1 MTGHDLFGELP
12 LTSTLPLTLP
22 STMPSPL
29 GLLLPQTI
37 PFLPEY
43 IPQDVDIASIKA
55 QVAADGVAAAPAAEP
70 GLQDVVTQARGDGI
84 NLRIVLLDHNPPND
98 TPLRDIATVVG
109 ADYPDSTVLVLS
121 PSYVGSYSSHYPRV
135 TLESG
140 EDHSKTGNPVQSAQ
154 NFLNELNTPEF
165 PWTAMTIVLLIG
177 VFAAAVGTRLKQL
190 RDRQPATSAASA
202 ESPSD
207 KDG

>member
-1 MTGHDLFGELP
+1 MTGRELFVELP
-12 LTSTLPLTLP
+12 
-22 STMPSPL
+22 
-29 GLLLPQTI
+29 LPQTI

-43 IPQDVDIASIKA
+43 IPQDVDITSVKA
-55 QVAADGVAAAPAAEP
+55 QVAADGVAAAPSAEP
-70 GLQDVVTQARGDGI
+70 GLQEVVTQARGDGI
-84 NLRIVLLDHNPPND
+84 NLKIVLLDHNPPSD

-135 TLESG
+135 TLEAG

-165 PWTAMTIVLLIG
+165 PWTALTIVLLIG
-177 VFAAAVGTRLKQL
+177 VFAAALGARFMQL
-190 RDRQPATSAASA
+190 HSRQPATSGAPAQTA
-202 ESPSD
+202 VDED
-207 KDG
+207 VEGI

>member
-1 MTGHDLFGELP
+1 MTGRELFAELP
-12 LTSTLPLTLP
+12 
-22 STMPSPL
+22 
-29 GLLLPQTI
+29 LPQTI

-43 IPQDVDIASIKA
+43 IPQDVDITSVKA

-70 GLQDVVTQARGDGI
+70 GLQEVVSQARGDGI
-84 NLRIVLLDHNPPND
+84 NLKIVLLDHNPPSD

-109 ADYPDSTVLVLS
+109 ADYPDATVLVLS

-135 TLESG
+135 TLEAG

-165 PWTAMTIVLLIG
+165 PWTALTIVLLIG
-177 VFAAAVGTRLKQL
+177 VFAAALGARFMQL
-190 RDRQPATSAASA
+190 RNRQPATVGAPAEIATEKDA
-202 ESPSD
+202 ESI
-207 KDG
+207 

>member
-1 MTGHDLFGELP
+1 MTGRELFVELP
-12 LTSTLPLTLP
+12 
-22 STMPSPL
+22 
-29 GLLLPQTI
+29 LPQTI

-43 IPQDVDIASIKA
+43 IPQDVDITSVKA

-70 GLQDVVTQARGDGI
+70 GLQEVVTQARGDGI
-84 NLRIVLLDHNPPND
+84 NLKIVLIDHNPPSD

-109 ADYPDSTVLVLS
+109 ADYPDATVLVLS

-135 TLESG
+135 TLEAG

-165 PWTAMTIVLLIG
+165 PWTALTIVLLIG
-177 VFAAAVGTRLKQL
+177 VFAAALGARFMQL
-190 RDRQPATSAASA
+190 RNRQPATSGAPA
-202 ESPSD
+202 ETAVDEDSETI
-207 KDG
+207 

>member
-1 MTGHDLFGELP
+1 MTGRELFPELP
-12 LTSTLPLTLP
+12 
-22 STMPSPL
+22 
-29 GLLLPQTI
+29 LPQTI

-43 IPQDVDIASIKA
+43 IPQDVDINSVKA

-70 GLQDVVTQARGDGI
+70 GLQEVVSQARGDGI
-84 NLRIVLLDHNPPND
+84 NLKIVLLDHNPPSD

-135 TLESG
+135 TLEAG

-165 PWTAMTIVLLIG
+165 PWTALTIVLLIG
-177 VFAAAVGTRLKQL
+177 VFAAALGGPVHAAPQ
-190 RDRQPATSAASA
+190 QAASNVRA
-202 ESPSD
+202 PQLKSLRTKATKASNQLAALRWY
-207 KDG
+207 

>member
-1 MTGHDLFGELP
+1 MTGRELFAELP
-12 LTSTLPLTLP
+12 
-22 STMPSPL
+22 
-29 GLLLPQTI
+29 LPQTI

-43 IPQDVDIASIKA
+43 IPQDVDITSVKA

-70 GLQDVVTQARGDGI
+70 GLQEVVTQARGDGI
-84 NLRIVLLDHNPPND
+84 NLKIVLLDHNPPSD

-135 TLESG
+135 TLEAG

-165 PWTAMTIVLLIG
+165 PWTALTIVLLIG
-177 VFAAAVGTRLKQL
+177 VFAAALGGRFMQL
-190 RDRQPATSAASA
+190 RNRQPATVGAPAEIATDNDA
-202 ESPSD
+202 ESI
-207 KDG
+207 

>member
-1 MTGHDLFGELP
+1 MTGRELFAELP
-12 LTSTLPLTLP
+12 
-22 STMPSPL
+22 
-29 GLLLPQTI
+29 LPQTI

-43 IPQDVDIASIKA
+43 IPQDVDITSVKA

-70 GLQDVVTQARGDGI
+70 GLQEVVTQARGDGI
-84 NLRIVLLDHNPPND
+84 NLKIVLIDHNPPSD

-109 ADYPDSTVLVLS
+109 ADYPDATVLVLS

-135 TLESG
+135 TLEAG

-165 PWTAMTIVLLIG
+165 PWTALTFVVLIG
-177 VFAAAVGTRLKQL
+177 VFAAALGSRFMQL
-190 RDRQPATSAASA
+190 QNRQPATSGTSA
-202 ESPSD
+202 EIAADEKTDSI
-207 KDG
+207 

>member
-1 MTGHDLFGELP
+1 MTGRELFAELP
-12 LTSTLPLTLP
+12 
-22 STMPSPL
+22 
-29 GLLLPQTI
+29 LPQTI

-43 IPQDVDIASIKA
+43 IPQDVDITSVKA

-70 GLQDVVTQARGDGI
+70 GLQEVVTQARGDGI
-84 NLRIVLLDHNPPND
+84 NLKIVLLDHNPPSD

-135 TLESG
+135 TLEAG

-165 PWTAMTIVLLIG
+165 PWTALTIVLLIG
-177 VFAAAVGTRLKQL
+177 VFAAVLGGRFMQL
-190 RDRQPATSAASA
+190 RNRQPATVGAPAEIAADEDS
-202 ESPSD
+202 ENV
-207 KDG
+207 